1 LSSVRDQS
9 EIAGGGSLPEP
20 RPLDRIVTFEN
31 EDPRFPRMQETWSAF
46 AGEMGGQVLST
57 IDNGRSPAEIAYGI
71 GIILHNYFRSRGI
84 PLTTYE
90 LRALANEF
98 VDLPKPDLSE
108 PSFEAPVAELP
119 VAEVLVAEVPVAEA
133 PLVEEPVASPSV
145 EPQQEKT
152 TELVSFDAD
161 HASAAAWAGEDTAPS
176 APILTDAPSVTP
188 PSPLVNVVARD
199 AASFDKRL
207 LDVVELAGARLGV
220 TPQARIDRNRAR
232 EEIDRAIEEVAGS
245 QTGAASAELH
255 GRLAAYALTEI
266 CGLGLIDRL
275 WADRSIRAIFVDG
288 PHAVHVARDGGRR
301 PSTET
306 FRDANHL
313 RDLAL
318 RLARPRSSGVVE
330 FSLRDG
336 GNGVVI
342 FPPAAT
348 EGPVLMVRR
357 GEPGNATFDRLIASD
372 MLDGR
377 IAALLRVA
385 TRARLSILVVGPEG
399 SGKTALL
406 AAMARDLGQARLVT
420 LARHREFRWASPHK
434 VELVAQPTVAYTD
447 LMLAGLRLQPD
458 LLVLDSIDRP
468 EAAVLVDR
476 LMRGAQGLIAALR
489 VEGLAGLAAYPAD
502 LIVRLGSSG
511 DSRFRVQSVE
521 DRAGVRLFVHEGARW
536 CPLGDAPVFAQ
547 KVRSAGYGEALSSIF
562 R

>member
-1 LSSVRDQS
+1 MSSVRDQS
-9 EIAGGGSLPEP
+9 DVARGGSLPEV

-31 EDPRFPRMQETWSAF
+31 EDPRFLKMQGTWSDF

-57 IDNGRSPAEIAYGI
+57 IDNGRSPAEIAYGV
-71 GIILHNYFRSRGI
+71 GVILHNYFRSRGI

-98 VDLPKPDLSE
+98 VDLPKPDSFE
-108 PSFEAPVAELP
+108 PIIEAPVA
-119 VAEVLVAEVPVAEA
+119 VVPVAEA
-133 PLVEEPVASPSV
+133 PLVEEPVASPAV
-145 EPQQEKT
+145 EVEQGEKT
-152 TELVSFDAD
+152 AELVSFGVEN
-161 HASAAAWAGEDTAPS
+161 ASVAAWASEDTVPPAPTV
-176 APILTDAPSVTP
+176 TDAALVTP
-188 PSPLVNVVARD
+188 PSRLVNVVARD
-199 AASFDKRL
+199 AASFDRSL

-220 TPQARIDRNRAR
+220 TPQARMDRNRAR
-232 EEIDRAIEEVAGS
+232 DEIDRAIEEVAGN
-245 QTGAASAELH
+245 QTGAASAELR
-255 GRLAAYALTEI
+255 GRLAAFALTEI

-275 WADRSIRAIFVDG
+275 WADRSVSAIFVDG
-288 PHAVHVARDGGRR
+288 PHAVHVARDGRRR

-306 FRDANHL
+306 FRDAAHL

-318 RLARPRSSGVVE
+318 RLARPRSSGVVD

-348 EGPVLMVRR
+348 DGPVLMVRR
-357 GEPGNATFDRLIASD
+357 GEPGNATFDRLIAAD
-372 MLDGR
+372 VLDRR

-420 LARHREFRWASPHK
+420 LARHREFRWASPNK
-434 VELVAQPTVAYTD
+434 VELVAQPNVAYTD

-468 EAAVLVDR
+468 EASGLVDR
-476 LMRGAQGLIAALR
+476 LVRGAQGLIAALR
-489 VEGLAGLAAYPAD
+489 VEGLAGLAAHPAD

-511 DSRFRVQSVE
+511 DGRFRVQTVE
-521 DRAGVRLFVHEGARW
+521 DRAGVRLFVHEDDGLR
-536 CPLGDAPVFAQ
+536 PLSDAPVFAQ
-547 KVRSAGYGEALSSIF
+547 KVRDAGYGEALSSIF
-562 R
+562 G